1 VRIASTALVTV
12 TGPSGCTVSG
22 PSSFVG
28 EPGGSPPTNFAG
40 GAGGGT
46 GYYGGQAAVAAGLE
60 NESCDYNTII
70 GAGEFNKIGGD
81 ASSPASAIAAGNG
94 NGIEDTESFIGA
106 GRGNTL
112 SYEQAAPYYAGSDS
126 GIASGVSNT
135 VVSPESFI
143 GAGYMNSVSGNSA
156 AVVGGRINSAS
167 GDESIIGGGSSN
179 SVSGLNATISG
190 GYGNVAKGQNAA
202 IPGGADNAASGRD
215 SFAAGFGSLAANDGT
230 FVWSDFSTTAGGI
243 TSSAPNQFLA
253 RAAGGFYLYSSASLK
268 SGVKLAPG
276 SGSWASLSD
285 RASKT
290 GIASV
295 DDARILAKVAALPVS
310 EWSYIEQGTG
320 VRHLGPMAQDFRAA
334 FGLGEDE
341 KHISAVD
348 EEGVALAAIKALQNE
363 VSEKDRQLKEIRQSD
378 DTKFANLE
386 RRLEALEHV
395 SQAARA
401 SGS

>member
-1 VRIASTALVTV
+1 MNISPFRLVSAALVIFCAAAPSSATVVTNASSPFRLGAARPVASARGVARSVRIANTALVTV

-94 NGIEDTESFIGA
+94 NGIEDTESFMGA

-156 AVVGGRINSAS
+156 AVLV
-167 GDESIIGGGSSN
+167 
-179 SVSGLNATISG
+179 L
-190 GYGNVAKGQNAA
+190 
-202 IPGGADNAASGRD
+202 
-215 SFAAGFGSLAANDGT
+215 LC
-230 FVWSDFSTTAGGI
+230 
-243 TSSAPNQFLA
+243 
-253 RAAGGFYLYSSASLK
+253 
-268 SGVKLAPG
+268 
-276 SGSWASLSD
+276 
-285 RASKT
+285 
-290 GIASV
+290 
-295 DDARILAKVAALPVS
+295 
-310 EWSYIEQGTG
+310 
-320 VRHLGPMAQDFRAA
+320 
-334 FGLGEDE
+334 
-341 KHISAVD
+341 
-348 EEGVALAAIKALQNE
+348 
-363 VSEKDRQLKEIRQSD
+363 
-378 DTKFANLE
+378 
-386 RRLEALEHV
+386 
-395 SQAARA
+395 
-401 SGS
+401 